1 MRKKVLF
8 IIGTLQSGGVSKSL
22 VSLLTTWDRQRYDTS
37 LLLCCKEGDIY
48 SDRLPKDVR
57 QIYNPVIEHVM
68 GGVSSAWWLLQHGK
82 VMLALGVLVRLL
94 LSRLSKPMAGRLIA
108 KMMPAIDNEEYDL
121 IVDYGGQQ
129 ILYYMVDK
137 LRGKKK
143 ISFFHSDYAKWD
155 YYYKVDK
162 NYYPQVDQLF
172 TISETCATSL
182 KKYFPLCEDKI
193 AIMENISSPVLI
205 NSLARDDVK
214 IPRHELIITTIGH
227 VWYNKGIDLAIEAA
241 QIIHEETNID
251 FLWIFIGAIRES
263 KWLHEIERKELS
275 DFFMFTGI
283 KSNPY
288 PYLFQSDLYVHPSRF
303 EGKSIALDEAK
314 ILCKPIVVTNF
325 STAHDQ
331 FENGVNGCI
340 CEMSGRSMAD
350 AITNLYLHPQLRN
363 KYSKCLQ
370 QNIVD
375 NSCEV
380 EKLYKFL

>member
-8 IIGTLQSGGVSKSL
+8 IIGTLQSGGVSKSM
-22 VSLLTTWDRQRYDTS
+22 VSLLTAWDRQRYDTS

-48 SDRLPKDVR
+48 SDRLPKDVHL
-57 QIYNPVIEHVM
+57 IYNPVIEHVM
-68 GGVSSAWWLLQHGK
+68 GGVSSAWWLLRHGK
-82 VMLALGVLVRLL
+82 VMLALGVLIRLL

-108 KMMPAIDNEEYDL
+108 KMMPAIDREEYDL
-121 IVDYGGQQ
+121 IVDFGGQQ

-193 AIMENISSPVLI
+193 AVMENISSPVLI
-205 NSLARDDVK
+205 NSLARENVK
-214 IPRHELIITTIGH
+214 LPQHELIITTIGH

-263 KWLHEIERKELS
+263 KWLHEIERKDLS

-331 FENGVNGCI
+331 FENGVNGSI
-340 CEMSGRSMAD
+340 CEMSGRSIAD
-350 AITNLYLHPQLRN
+350 AIINLYLHPQLRN

-370 QNIVD
+370 QHIVD

-380 EKLYKFL
+380 KKLYKFL

>member
-8 IIGTLQSGGVSKSL
+8 IIGTLQSGGVSKSM
-22 VSLLTTWDRQRYDTS
+22 VSLLTAWDRQKYDTS
-37 LLLCCKEGDIY
+37 LLICCKDGDIY
-48 SDRLPKDVR
+48 SDRLPIDIHL
-57 QIYNPVIEHVM
+57 IYNPVIEHVM

-82 VMLALGVLVRLL
+82 VMLALGVLIRLI
-94 LSRLSKPMAGRLIA
+94 LSRMSKPMAGCLIA

-340 CEMSGRSMAD
+340 CEMRGRSIAD
-350 AITNLYLHPQLRN
+350 AIINLYLHPQLRI

-375 NSCEV
+375 NSYEV